1 MPKNGH
7 PNQIHE
13 IILIAIDFFAQSF
26 KLFRGIKVMYRNVLC
41 RLQRGRAVGRAVFI
55 HGFSK

>member
-7 PNQIHE
+7 PNQINE
-13 IILIAIDFFAQSF
+13 IILIATDFFPKSF

-41 RLQRGRAVGRAVFI
+41 CLQHGRAVFI
-55 HGFSK
+55 QGFSK